1 MTHPQPAP
9 TAGPKGGWLRPNNG
23 VIEFVSTPS
32 HSIAADILLGVSRF
46 VEKNSTSFEL
56 NSWIEAIPEGDLSWS
71 DSTTTL
77 FLDLLRHGT
86 SASWQFLVETNFFER
101 ALPDVAISLARQS
114 ADLSPDTHA
123 HFAAVHALRSA
134 TAVANSHSDSL
145 LLAAFLGEL
154 FDDPQE
160 TLPTL
165 RSMQLEPEMTDE
177 IIDLLSGARLLLA
190 SVERDDLALDDR
202 FFNHIAHGLRRP
214 GIVERSRLLADALG
228 DPEPWQHAAM
238 LEITTGVQ
246 VALAH
251 PDLLD
256 NPSESLENLLRRRAD
271 ALATDLVLKERIAQA
286 PTAYVLAHEPEDLVR
301 LVRLIDPPPI
311 GSTVRVVVEPGADK
325 DTYKLNVVCRNR
337 QGLLSRLTGVLADQ
351 GVSVVAASLATWP
364 DESVLDSFVVTA
376 STPPAP
382 EALSVLFELS
392 LAAQPAARRLV
403 APMPRITLDNSIHPL
418 HSVIRVNGAD
428 QLGLLSVVSHAIS
441 AANIDVHHAVVRT
454 VEGMVDDEFEV
465 SHGDGRKISEA
476 DATSISGSIQ
486 LLTHP

>member
-1 MTHPQPAP
+1 
-9 TAGPKGGWLRPNNG
+9 
-23 VIEFVSTPS
+23 
-32 HSIAADILLGVSRF
+32 
-46 VEKNSTSFEL
+46 
-56 NSWIEAIPEGDLSWS
+56 
-71 DSTTTL
+71 
-77 FLDLLRHGT
+77 
-86 SASWQFLVETNFFER
+86 
-101 ALPDVAISLARQS
+101 
-114 ADLSPDTHA
+114 
-123 HFAAVHALRSA
+123 
-134 TAVANSHSDSL
+134 VANSHSDSL

-154 FDDPQE
+154 FDDPQA

-165 RSMQLEPEMTDE
+165 KSMQLEPEMIDE

-190 SVERDDLALDDR
+190 TVEREDLILDDR

-271 ALATDLVLKERIAQA
+271 ELTSDPVAKERIALA
-286 PTAYVLAHEPEDLVR
+286 PTAYVLAHEPEDLVN
-301 LVRLIDPPPI
+301 LVSLIDPPPV
-311 GSTVRVVVEPGADK
+311 GSTVRVAVEPGANH

-351 GVSVVAASLATWP
+351 GISVVAASLATWP
-364 DESVLDSFVVTA
+364 DGSVLDSFVVTA
-376 STPPAP
+376 SAPPAP
-382 EALSVLFELS
+382 VTLSALFEHS

-403 APMPRITLDNSIHPL
+403 APLPRITLDNSIHPL
-418 HSVIRVNGAD
+418 HSVIRVNGTD
-428 QLGLLSVVSHAIS
+428 QLGLLSAVSYAIS
-441 AANIDVHHAVVRT
+441 AAHIDVHHAVVRT
-454 VEGMVDDEFEV
+454 VDGMVDDEFEV
-465 SHGDGRKISEA
+465 SRGDGRKISES
-476 DATSISGSIQ
+476 DAAAISGSIQ